1 MTTYAIISFT
11 DGLPADKLES
21 FAKKIESL
29 GYDGLWVPELTGR
42 EPVALSGHLLAKTET
57 LNIGIGIANIYARDF
72 VAAAQVRQTLA
83 ELSGGRF
90 WLGLGVSHPVLVE
103 PRGHVFRP
111 PTKALGDYLRGIHS
125 VVPDGPTFEKA
136 APIICAAHGPNL
148 LGISRDLADGAFC
161 LNQPPGHTAN
171 ARKILG
177 PNKKLCVVVRTVF
190 EKNIQRARQLARSA
204 LDFYVKLPAYHRTWK
219 AAGFS
224 EEDFE
229 AGGSDRLIDA
239 IFALG
244 DVESIQERIDSHIE
258 AGADE
263 ICFYPVNPAEQLGE
277 NQVGG
282 LEPDWTTIERFAPS
296 SAR

>member
-11 DGLPADKLES
+11 DGLPVDKLEA

-125 VVPDGPTFEKA
+125 VVPDGPKFERRFVLVKE
-136 APIICAAHGPNL
+136 PNSPT
-148 LGISRDLADGAFC
+148 G
-161 LNQPPGHTAN
+161 
-171 ARKILG
+171 
-177 PNKKLCVVVRTVF
+177 
-190 EKNIQRARQLARSA
+190 
-204 LDFYVKLPAYHRTWK
+204 
-219 AAGFS
+219 
-224 EEDFE
+224 
-229 AGGSDRLIDA
+229 
-239 IFALG
+239 
-244 DVESIQERIDSHIE
+244 ER
-258 AGADE
+258 
-263 ICFYPVNPAEQLGE
+263 
-277 NQVGG
+277 
-282 LEPDWTTIERFAPS
+282 
-296 SAR
+296 